1 MTISPIRAML
11 AGAALLLT
19 GAAASSLPG
28 PHPELRRLAPL
39 VGGVWF
45 AEGEV
50 AGAGSYRAE
59 RRHEWALDST
69 YLRVRQT
76 IAFDTLTIAEELLI
90 GWHEAEQRL
99 HVWSFASDGS
109 HSEGYT
115 VPGDDPRRWTV
126 EGRTIGGRGG
136 EWRTTLFMFDDD
148 AFSLLLELRSG
159 REFVPGLTLAFR
171 RQR

>member
-1 MTISPIRAML
+1 MTIPSAPAV
-11 AGAALLLT
+11 AAAALALVALP
-19 GAAASSLPG
+19 ASRSG
-28 PHPELRRLAPL
+28 PHPELQRLSSL
-39 VGGVWF
+39 VGGVWV
-45 AEGEV
+45 AEGELP
-50 AGAGSYRAE
+50 GAGSYRAE
-59 RRHEWALDST
+59 RSHAWALDST
-69 YLRVRQT
+69 YLRVHQT
-76 IAFDTLTIAEELLI
+76 MVFDTLTIEEEQLI

-109 HSEGYT
+109 HSEGYA
-115 VPGDDPRRWTV
+115 VPGDDARRWIV

>member
-1 MTISPIRAML
+1 MTITPVH
-11 AGAALLLT
+11 ALL
-19 GAAASSLPG
+19 ASALVLLAPPTSRPG
-28 PHPELRRLAPL
+28 PHAELRRLAPL
-39 VGGVWF
+39 VGGVWV

-50 AGAGSYRAE
+50 PGAGNYRAE

-69 YLRVRQT
+69 YLRVRH
-76 IAFDTLTIAEELLI
+76 IMVFDTLTIEEEQLI

-109 HSEGYT
+109 HSEGFA
-115 VPGDDPRRWTV
+115 VPGEDPRRWIV
-126 EGRTIGGRGG
+126 EGRTIGTRGG

-159 REFVPGLTLAFR
+159 REFVSGLTLTFN